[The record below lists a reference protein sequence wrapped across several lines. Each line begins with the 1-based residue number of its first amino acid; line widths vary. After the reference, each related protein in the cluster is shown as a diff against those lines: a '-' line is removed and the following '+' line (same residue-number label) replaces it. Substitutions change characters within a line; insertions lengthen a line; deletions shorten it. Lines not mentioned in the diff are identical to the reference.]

1 MTDWQASL
9 LTEDDIP
16 MLPREFASLEPHR
29 DHDAWHPPGCIARRL
44 SKKEMDACPRARKA
58 LDAEWEKLRTLK
70 RPHPVKGHGAWDE
83 ANVREASTVREAARA
98 SGRTIHFGRIVELCH
113 EKGSELAP
121 DDPERKMKGRS
132 VLLGDHV
139 KDQDFSWAEFCE
151 LGSSPPSMDAAK
163 ALDAFGS
170 FPGYTVKTGDAKGA
184 YTQAL
189 LLGAETWV
197 TLPENRWPA
206 HWKGKFRRPVVR
218 LVLALYGHADAGGF
232 WEAHCE
238 EKLLSI
244 GWTRL
249 AEEWPGTFWHQKT
262 GSMMIVYVDDFKL
275 AAKHAEHDALWAA
288 IRKVIDMDPETLD
301 GRFLG
306 CSHERFTTSVRS
318 VSSLLDQHP
327 EYHPRQKQGGC
338 VVGAS

>member
-1 MTDWQASL
+1 M
-9 LTEDDIP
+9 
-16 MLPREFASLEPHR
+16 
-29 DHDAWHPPGCIARRL
+29 
-44 SKKEMDACPRARKA
+44 
-58 LDAEWEKLRTLK
+58 K
-70 RPHPVKGHGAWDE
+70 RPHPVKGQGAWDE

-98 SGRTIHFGRIVELCH
+98 SGQTIHFGRIVELCH

-139 KDQDFSWAEFCE
+139 KDQDFSWAELCE

-206 HWKGKFRRPVVR
+206 HWKGKYRRPVVK

-238 EKLLSI
+238 EKLTSI

-249 AEEWPGTFWHQKT
+249 AEEWPGTFWHQET

-306 CSHERFTTSVRS
+306 CSHERFTTSVRN

-327 EYHPRQKQGGC
+327 GYHPRQKQGVRRRRQLRHAYPSQRLWPDYTIPTEVC
-338 VVGAS
+338 R